1 MHFNAS
7 LRFLCSRPC
16 NPLACALILMPLLL
30 SLSPFF
36 MLLLQLPCA
45 DEAKSKKLQ
54 EQLVKSKEK
63 NAQLTAE
70 LSTKQSEL
78 AKAHEQL
85 AAALSRIEI
94 SSAAAVGE
102 VQKIMSEK
110 INEAYKEGQRDAQ
123 RFLKEMRSFFP

>member
-1 MHFNAS
+1 M
-7 LRFLCSRPC
+7 
-16 NPLACALILMPLLL
+16 
-30 SLSPFF
+30 
-36 MLLLQLPCA
+36 
-45 DEAKSKKLQ
+45 E
-54 EQLVKSKEK
+54 EQLSKLDKK
-63 NAQLTAE
+63 NTELTTQLTI
-70 LSTKQSEL
+70 KNGEL

-102 VQKIMSEK
+102 AQKIMSEK